1 MFSSFVKSHTLS
13 DKRIKLVH
21 NNKCGY
27 PYAVT
32 EDQKLFITEGNPETS
47 RKLQELL
54 MFLYLKHERGDTLP
68 KSITVL
74 ELTDLLNLSN
84 TEVESKLQM
93 YERRREKLFTNAN
106 VTKNLYVRSK
116 SRVEKRTRGTGSI
129 HDEPV
134 RNSMFL
140 PIIPRSQSLFYNINL
155 GKGLSFGQQVVF
167 DCSYDSY
174 MSSAQL
180 RETAKYLNSCVHI
193 NRKNRRP
200 FGLNFCNVERNSQVM
215 HHFKHENGGIEF
227 LPINI
232 YECSYLKLFHKEDI
246 VYVSPHVS
254 RELEYHPDDIYVIG
268 ALNRSEEKLTLKKA
282 RLEGVRCARLPLNFR
297 QLKRR
302 NYVPTLWEMFER
314 LLIEKNS

>member
-1 MFSSFVKSHTLS
+1 MNDYFSHFQIMWTRNIRMFSSFVKSHTLS

-27 PYAVT
+27 PYAIT
-32 EDQKLFITEGNPETS
+32 EDQKLFITEGNPETN

-106 VTKNLYVRSK
+106 VTKNLYVRPK

-180 RETAKYLNSCVHI
+180 RETAK
-193 NRKNRRP
+193 
-200 FGLNFCNVERNSQVM
+200 
-215 HHFKHENGGIEF
+215 
-227 LPINI
+227 
-232 YECSYLKLFHKEDI
+232 EDI

-268 ALNRSEEKLTLKKA
+268 ALNRSEEKLALKKA
-282 RLEGVRCARLPLNFR
+282 RLEGIRCARLPLNFR

-302 NYVPTLWEMFER
+302 NYVPSLWEMFER